1 MVMGSNRRGSA
12 RQGQQRLLGR
22 SRRAR
27 AAFIAGNCIAVGG
40 VGALMTF
47 VYIEHQS
54 LNWVRLLGS
63 LALVAIIVGVVVAG
77 IALLAIRGR
86 SIEEAYQL
94 GYDLGFERGY
104 AAGTDTE
111 SLADVIEDPR

>member
-1 MVMGSNRRGSA
+1 M
-12 RQGQQRLLGR
+12 
-22 SRRAR
+22 
-27 AAFIAGNCIAVGG
+27 I
-40 VGALMTF
+40 F